1 MQDKIKLS
9 SDQLKPMSMF
19 QEISGAMAKDC
30 VVDEKMNRV
39 IFIVNKG
46 EMGLAIGKNGQS
58 IKNIKKSVGQDV
70 DLVEYSDDRAE
81 LIANSLNPK
90 LVKNIKLT
98 EKTDGLK
105 TAIVSVDD
113 SKKGEIV
120 GRNGKNAE
128 RARLLAKRYF
138 QITTLQIINS
148 AESQWINNLS
158 INL

>member
-1 MQDKIKLS
+1 
-9 SDQLKPMSMF
+9 MF

-148 AESQWINNLS
+148 AESQ
-158 INL
+158 

>member
-9 SDQLKPMSMF
+9 SDQLKLMSMF

-58 IKNIKKSVGQDV
+58 IKNIKKSIGQDV
-70 DLVEYSDDRAE
+70 DLVEYSDDPVE

-90 LVKNIKLT
+90 LVKNIRLT
-98 EKTDGLK
+98 EKPDGLK

-148 AESQWINNLS
+148 EESQ
-158 INL
+158 

>member
-9 SDQLKPMSMF
+9 SDQLKLMSMF

-70 DLVEYSDDRAE
+70 DLVEYSDDPAE
-81 LIANSLNPK
+81 LIANSLNHK

-148 AESQWINNLS
+148 EESQ
-158 INL
+158 

>member
-9 SDQLKPMSMF
+9 SDQLKMMSMF

-58 IKNIKKSVGQDV
+58 IKNIKKSVGKDV
-70 DLVEYSDDRAE
+70 DLVEYSDDPVE

-90 LVKNIKLT
+90 LVKNIRLT
-98 EKTDGLK
+98 EKPDGLK

-148 AESQWINNLS
+148 EESQWINNLS

>member
-9 SDQLKPMSMF
+9 SDQLKLMSMF

-70 DLVEYSDDRAE
+70 DLVEYSDDPAE

-113 SKKGEIV
+113 WKKGEIV

>member
-9 SDQLKPMSMF
+9 SDQLKLMSMF

-58 IKNIKKSVGQDV
+58 IKNIKKSIGQDV
-70 DLVEYSDDRAE
+70 DLVEYSDDPVE

-90 LVKNIKLT
+90 LVKNIRLT
-98 EKTDGLK
+98 EKPDGLK

-148 AESQWINNLS
+148 EESQWINNLS

>member
-9 SDQLKPMSMF
+9 SDQLKMMSMF

-58 IKNIKKSVGQDV
+58 IKNIKKSIGQDV
-70 DLVEYSDDRAE
+70 DLVEYSDDPVE

-90 LVKNIKLT
+90 LVKNIRLT
-98 EKTDGLK
+98 EKPDGLK

-148 AESQWINNLS
+148 EESQ
-158 INL
+158 

>member
-9 SDQLKPMSMF
+9 SDQLKLMSMF

-70 DLVEYSDDRAE
+70 DLVEYSDDPAE

-138 QITTLQIINS
+138 QNTTLQIINS
-148 AESQWINNLS
+148 EESQWINNLS